1 MDGIM
6 TMLGLNSK
14 LKESQI
20 GEAARVKK
28 DNTTYTEKAP
38 DNLVRS
44 PKKDTFTSSGKTG
57 EIDLNTGD
65 KFEKTP
71 QKK

>member
-1 MDGIM
+1 MIDGIM

-28 DNTTYTEKAP
+28 DNTNYSEKAP

-44 PKKDTFTSSGKTG
+44 PKKDTFTA
-57 EIDLNTGD
+57 LD
-65 KFEKTP
+65 KKENKD
-71 QKK
+71 K

>member
-1 MDGIM
+1 M

-28 DNTTYTEKAP
+28 DNTNYSEKAP

-44 PKKDTFTSSGKTG
+44 PKKDTFTA
-57 EIDLNTGD
+57 LD
-65 KFEKTP
+65 KKENKD
-71 QKK
+71 K

>member
-1 MDGIM
+1 MMDGIM

-14 LKESQI
+14 VKESQI

-28 DNTTYTEKAP
+28 DVTLTEKAP

-44 PKKDTFTSSGKTG
+44 PKKDTFTAS
-57 EIDLNTGD
+57 
-65 KFEKTP
+65 EKTE
-71 QKK
+71 KKDE